1 MMFRPVDWTN
11 EEWDRQLDR
20 VAAWAPHNYSG
31 WAKMRSLDGWEA
43 LRIVDLDNHPV
54 AQVLLKKVRPWV
66 TVAYCPGGFVSRS
79 PIDAEG
85 FTNQIAT
92 LTKSRL
98 LYVRAHM
105 TTPLSILNLQLG
117 EHGWA
122 NVHQLMSS
130 GQSLELQLDT
140 PESERLARL
149 SSNWKRNLNRS
160 SKHENYSSIE
170 KTPSPELISQTH
182 HALVDLKGRH
192 LRSWESDNERVAAL
206 IEGFGTRLVVAKS
219 TNHAGELQ
227 AVRGAILTAGGNVA
241 FDIIASTTTEG
252 RKRYSSHA
260 CFWVLA
266 NELGARGVKR
276 YDLGGVDEIRNKG
289 VFDFKNGTGATPVI
303 YGGEFDSAIP
313 KAMRPILSRIVS
325 RVA

>member
-1 MMFRPVDWTN
+1 MMFRPVDWTH

-31 WAKMRSLDGWEA
+31 WAKMRSLDGWDA
-43 LRIVDLDNHPV
+43 LRIVDLNDHPV
-54 AQVLLKKVRPWV
+54 AQVLIKKVRPRA
-66 TVAYCPGGFVSRS
+66 TVAYCPGGFVIQS
-79 PIDAEG
+79 PIDAEVL
-85 FTNQIAT
+85 TNQIT
-92 LTKSRL
+92 TWTKSWL
-98 LYVRAHM
+98 LYVRVHM
-105 TTPLSILNLQLG
+105 TTPSSMLSMPLS
-117 EHGWA
+117 EYGWEK
-122 NVHQLMSS
+122 VHKPMSS
-130 GQSLELQLDT
+130 GQSLELQLDA

-160 SKHENYSSIE
+160 SKHGNYSSIE

-182 HALVDLKGRH
+182 HALVDLKGKH
-192 LRSWESDNERVAAL
+192 LRSWESSREHVAAL
-206 IEGFGTRLVVAKS
+206 IEGFGTRLVIAKS

-227 AVRGAILTAGGNVA
+227 AVRGAILTAGGNAA

-252 RKRYSSHA
+252 RKHYSSHA

-289 VFDFKNGTGATPVI
+289 VFDFKNGTGATPI
-303 YGGEFDSAIP
+303 TYGGELDSAIP